1 MAATVN
7 SPDASRLELMTFE
20 RQVSQ
25 LKGSSGAVIKNPTT
39 DQQNAST
46 LDHLCAANNHLLPGT
61 SSFSWN
67 WVLPTEV
74 DQYGG
79 GDVKIH
85 TYPETSPT
93 KDQTASSMSFATHFK
108 NNFGSLVVM
117 ETKVT
122 TDVVQEAI
130 DGLLGAI
137 STEGEVLSEV
147 YTKLQEVA
155 TNASSMSVAD
165 TLKKIAV
172 TFGEGLLSSVRVV
185 MDALVDALASLAN
198 TMMDLLDTKIYIP
211 ANSDILEAIGIPS
224 ISYFDAPFPDNS
236 NVNAI
241 KPSSSWADLVAL
253 FGKTAD
259 YKAPSKINARS
270 IPHELEKVVH
280 IAGHAATGW
289 HFYELS
295 QKPASAKQAAEVL
308 GEVANLTSSAS
319 RISYAVAVN
328 IGDPVTKQIAIIA
341 MLAGNVASGGLHT
354 AEAFLV
360 E

>member
-1 MAATVN
+1 
-7 SPDASRLELMTFE
+7 
-20 RQVSQ
+20 
-25 LKGSSGAVIKNPTT
+25 
-39 DQQNAST
+39 
-46 LDHLCAANNHLLPGT
+46 
-61 SSFSWN
+61 
-67 WVLPTEV
+67 
-74 DQYGG
+74 
-79 GDVKIH
+79 
-85 TYPETSPT
+85 
-93 KDQTASSMSFATHFK
+93 MSFATHFK

-137 STEGEVLSEV
+137 STECEVLSEV

-155 TNASSMSVAD
+155 TNVSSMSVAD
-165 TLKKIAV
+165 TLRKIAV
-172 TFGEGLLSSVRVV
+172 IFGEELLSSVRVV
-185 MDALVDALASLAN
+185 VDALVDALASLAN

-211 ANSDILEAIGIPS
+211 VISDILEAIGIPS
-224 ISYFDAPFPDNS
+224 ISYFDVFSWIAAVSFTLVYKITDGKAPFPDNS

-241 KPSSSWADLVAL
+241 KSASSWADLVAL

-295 QKPASAKQAAEVL
+295 QKPASAKQAAAVL

-319 RISYAVAVN
+319 RISYAIAVN